1 MYLNLKM
8 QIWRS
13 GLRQNRLAQMLG
25 VDEALLSKIVNGYRL
40 PNAHMRAQIAKLLCR
55 DEEWLF
61 AVAEQTVNSDEK
73 HLLTGESEI

>member
-13 GLRQNRLAQMLG
+13 GLRQNRLAQMLDM
-25 VDEALLSKIVNGYRL
+25 DEALLSKIVNGYRS
-40 PNAHMRAQIAKLLCR
+40 PNPHLRAQIAKLLHR

-61 AVAEQTVNSDEK
+61 SAAETTVKSDDQVDD
-73 HLLTGESEI
+73 TQG